1 MVKDTNFSREEV
13 KSLYRAFKQECPT
26 AILDEETFKEVYQ
39 KIFPLGESSK
49 YAKLVFNT
57 IDRENTGGIT
67 FGDFMDF
74 LSTLSKGSAQEKIY
88 WSFKFYDVNKD
99 GIISRDEM
107 IKVTDSIYDLV
118 GAEIPAKVKNQNIE
132 RVFANMDTDKDGV
145 ISLEEFSIYC
155 NNNHRVLNSLMV
167 LP

>member
-1 MVKDTNFSREEV
+1 MALDTKFSKEEV

-57 IDRENTGGIT
+57 IDRDNSGGIT

-74 LSTLSKGSAQEKIY
+74 LSSLSKGSEEEKIL
-88 WSFKFYDVNKD
+88 WSFRFYDINKD

-118 GAEIPAKVKNQNIE
+118 GAEIHPKVKSHNVE
-132 RVFANMDTDKDGV
+132 KVFASMDINKDGV
-145 ISLEEFSIYC
+145 ISLDEFVVYC
-155 NNNHRVLNSLMV
+155 NTSNRVTGSLAV